1 MCPGALVESVKK
13 KIKLYIIKVIQR
25 WWVYSDIFYQ
35 QNTPSSFNNMNKIQV
50 LSKRKSE
57 VFCFVMPFEY
67 MYSHIIN
74 NP

>member
-1 MCPGALVESVKK
+1 M
-13 KIKLYIIKVIQR
+13 
-25 WWVYSDIFYQ
+25 YSDIFYQ
-35 QNTPSSFNNMNKIQV
+35 KNTPSSFNSMNKIQV
-50 LSKRKSE
+50 LSKIKSK